1 MRKRIDALLVARGI
15 FASRARAQAAIEA
28 GLVSADGALVRK
40 ASELIEET
48 AALEASEAHPYVSRG
63 GVKLAGALDAF
74 ALSPEGRLCL
84 DVGASTGGFTD
95 VLLRRGAAN
104 VVAVDV
110 GVAQLADS
118 LRREPRVRVLEE
130 TDARTLKSADVGA
143 PQALTFDVSFI
154 SLTKIFPHVLPLA
167 APGAWLVALVK
178 PQFEAGRAALVKGR
192 VREEADLIRAQ
203 DIVRE
208 SAESLGWTTIGQM
221 PSPIPG
227 GDGAIE
233 FLYAARRDGPG

>member
-1 MRKRIDALLVARGI
+1 MRKRIDALLVSRGL

-28 GLVSADGALVRK
+28 GLVSANGVLVRK
-40 ASELIEET
+40 ASEQIEET
-48 AALEASEAHPYVSRG
+48 AVFAASEAHPYVSRG
-63 GVKLAGALDAF
+63 GVKLAAALDAF
-74 ALSPEGRLCL
+74 ALSPDGRLCL

-95 VLLRRGAAN
+95 VLLRRGATA

-130 TDARTLKSADVGA
+130 TDARTLAAADIGA

-192 VREEADLIRAQ
+192 VREEADLVRAQ
-203 DIVRE
+203 DTVRE
-208 SAESLGWTTIGQM
+208 AAERLGWTTIGQM